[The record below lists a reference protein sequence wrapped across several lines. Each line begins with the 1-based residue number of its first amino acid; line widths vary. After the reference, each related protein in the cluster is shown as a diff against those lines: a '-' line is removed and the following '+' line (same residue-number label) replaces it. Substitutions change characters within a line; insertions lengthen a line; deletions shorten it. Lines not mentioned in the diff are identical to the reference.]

1 MSFTN
6 LLTKELKQ
14 SILTQRNIL
23 QYDFNQW
30 LDYVEETDDLEF
42 VLVYNTLHQYPTIRP
57 REEAL
62 HQIGDLTLG
71 FLAYKTIQ
79 EKGLFAS
86 IVHLLDNQPEMEPA
100 DPVVFQEDICAFLE
114 IYNEQTK
121 SWELANHLSMTY
133 PKFHQHQYSPL
144 NIPSMPQIKPMLK
157 GKGERVT
164 DLSPALNIIIR
175 QQNAQDIYEAITG
188 DQLTH
193 LADCNI
199 QQFATLNQLE
209 VIIQNLLNEIK
220 LPYEVRF
227 HDTLKMPL
235 VYWFA

>member
-1 MSFTN
+1 MSFTS

-23 QYDFNQW
+23 QYDLNQW
-30 LDYVEETDDLEF
+30 LDYVEETYDLEF
-42 VLVYNTLHQYPTIRP
+42 ALIYNTLHQYPTIRP
-57 REEAL
+57 REEAM
-62 HQIGDLTLG
+62 HQVGDLTLG
-71 FLAYKTIQ
+71 FLTYKTIQ

-86 IVHLLDNQPEMEPA
+86 IVHLLDNQLELEPA
-100 DPVVFQEDICAFLE
+100 DPVIFQEDIYAFLE

-121 SWELANHLSMTY
+121 SWELVNHMSMTY

-157 GKGERVT
+157 GKGERVN
-164 DLSPALNIIIR
+164 DLSPALSNIIR
-175 QQNAQDIYEAITG
+175 QQNAQEIYEAITG

-227 HDTLKMPL
+227 HDTLKMRL
-235 VYWFA
+235 VYGFA

>member
-1 MSFTN
+1 MSFTS

-23 QYDFNQW
+23 QYDLNQW

-57 REEAL
+57 REEVL
-62 HQIGDLTLG
+62 YQVGDLTIG
-71 FLAYKTIQ
+71 FLTYKTIQ

-100 DPVVFQEDICAFLE
+100 DPVVFQEDIYAFLE
-114 IYNEQTK
+114 IYNEQTN
-121 SWELANHLSMTY
+121 SWQLANHLSMTY
-133 PKFHQHQYSPL
+133 PKFHQHQYAPL
-144 NIPSMPQIKPMLK
+144 SIPSMPQIKPMLK

-164 DLSPALNIIIR
+164 DLSPALNIIVR
-175 QQNAQDIYEAITG
+175 QQNAQDSYEAISG
-188 DQLTH
+188 DKLTA

-227 HDTLKMPL
+227 HDTLKMRL